1 MPVQSGIFSKLER
14 QNGIIM
20 KKEIYITDYNCV
32 TPLGFDAD
40 SNWKALL
47 EGKSG
52 VALHKII
59 DNQKAFYASMIDT
72 QKLDEEFNRF
82 FTQNTIDFT
91 RLEKMLLLSLQPLV
105 EKHTLSE
112 NTAFILS
119 TTKGNISLLK
129 NQSEL
134 PEGVYLSKLAQ
145 KIADFFGFKTK
156 PIVVSNACVSGVMA
170 IAVAK
175 NMIQAGKY
183 KDAFVIAGDELSE
196 FVISGFNSF
205 QAIGSGPCKPY
216 DKNRDGI
223 NIGEAAAAIY
233 MTSCHSDEGKIS
245 ENEKFRFKV
254 LGDSAVNDANHISGP
269 SRTGDGLFAS
279 IKNAMTEA
287 QVSAEQI
294 DFISAHGTATLYNDE
309 MEAIAFNRMELQN
322 IPLNSMKGYYG
333 HCLGASGLLE
343 SIISMESAIYSTL
356 LPSKNFEENGVS
368 QPLNIIKENQ
378 SAAVQYILKTASGF
392 GGCNAAVVLEKC

>member
-1 MPVQSGIFSKLER
+1 MS
-14 QNGIIM
+14 
-20 KKEIYITDYNCV
+20 KEIYITDYNCV
-32 TPLGFDAD
+32 TPLGFTID
-40 SNWKALL
+40 SNWNALL
-47 EGKSG
+47 KGQSG

-59 DNQKAFYASMIDT
+59 DNQDAFYASMIDSN
-72 QKLDEEFNRF
+72 KLNEEFDRYF
-82 FTQNTIDFT
+82 DSAQNDIPNFT

-105 EKHTLSE
+105 GKHSISE
-112 NTAFILS
+112 DTAFILS

-134 PEGVYLSKLAQ
+134 PEGVYLSKLAE
-145 KIADFFGFKTK
+145 KIADYFGFKTK
-156 PIVVSNACVSGVMA
+156 PIIVSNACVSGVMA
-170 IAVAK
+170 ISVAK

-216 DKNRDGI
+216 DKTRDGI
-223 NIGEAAAAIY
+223 NIGEAAAAVYI
-233 MTSCHSDEGKIS
+233 TSCHSDEGRIPKT
-245 ENEKFRFKV
+245 EKFKFKV

-269 SRTGDGLFAS
+269 SRTGDGLYAS

-287 QVSAEQI
+287 NVSPEQI

-309 MEAIAFNRMELQN
+309 MEAIAFNRMDLQD

-343 SIISMESAIYSTL
+343 SIISMEGALNSTL
-356 LPSKNFEENGVS
+356 LPSKNFEETGVT
-368 QPLNIIKENQ
+368 QPLNIIRENK
-378 SAAVQYILKTASGF
+378 SAEIKYILKTASGF

>member
-1 MPVQSGIFSKLER
+1 
-14 QNGIIM
+14 M

-32 TPLGFDAD
+32 TPLGFDVS
-40 SNWKALL
+40 SNWNALL

-59 DNQKAFYASMIDT
+59 NSQEAFYASMIDSE
-72 QKLDEEFNRF
+72 KLEEEFHSRF
-82 FTQNTIDFT
+82 EDTHFT
-91 RLEKMLLLSLQPLV
+91 RLEKMFLLSMEPLMKRHQV
-105 EKHTLSE
+105 SE
-112 NTAFILS
+112 ETAFILS

-145 KIADFFGFKTK
+145 KIADYFGFTTK
-156 PIVVSNACVSGVMA
+156 PIVISNACVSGVMA

-205 QAIGSGPCKPY
+205 QAIGDGPCKPY
-216 DKNRDGI
+216 DKNRNGI
-223 NIGEAAAAIY
+223 NIGEAAAAVYI
-233 MTSCHSDEGKIS
+233 TSSPS
-245 ENEKFRFKV
+245 ENEKLRFKI

-269 SRTGDGLFAS
+269 SRTGDGLYAS
-279 IKNAMTEA
+279 IKNAMREA
-287 QVSAEQI
+287 EVTAEQM

-309 MEAIAFNRMELQN
+309 MESIAFSRMNLQHV
-322 IPLNSMKGYYG
+322 PLNSMKGYYG

-343 SIISMESAIYSTL
+343 SIISMESALHGTL
-356 LPSKNFEENGVS
+356 IPSKNFEEMGVS
-368 QPLNIIKENQ
+368 EPLNIIRENQ
-378 SAAVQYILKTASGF
+378 QTEIKYILKTASGF
-392 GGCNAAVVLEKC
+392 GGCNAAVVLEKG

>member
-1 MPVQSGIFSKLER
+1 MR
-14 QNGIIM
+14 
-20 KKEIYITDYNCV
+20 KEVYLTDYNCV
-32 TPLGFDAD
+32 TPLGFTADA
-40 SNWKALL
+40 NWKALL

-59 DNQKAFYASMIDT
+59 DNQDAFYASMIDSE
-72 QKLDEEFNRF
+72 KLNEEFNRF
-82 FTQNTIDFT
+82 FDNDMHNFT
-91 RLEKMLLLSLQPLV
+91 RLEKMLLLSLRPLV
-105 EKHTLSE
+105 EKHTPSDD
-112 NTAFILS
+112 TSFILS

-145 KIADFFGFKTK
+145 KIADFFGFTTK

-223 NIGEAAAAIY
+223 NIGEAAAAVYI
-233 MTSCHSDEGKIS
+233 TSCHCEEQSDEAIS
-245 ENEKFRFKV
+245 QNEKLRFKV

-269 SRTGDGLFAS
+269 SRTGDGLYAS

-287 QVSAEQI
+287 NVSSEQI

-322 IPLNSMKGYYG
+322 VPLNSMKGYYG

-343 SIISMESAIYSTL
+343 SIISMESALHGTL
-356 LPSKNFEENGVS
+356 LPSKNFEETGVT
-368 QPLNIIKENQ
+368 QPLNIIRENQ
-378 SAAVQYILKTASGF
+378 SAAVRYILKTASGF

>member
-1 MPVQSGIFSKLER
+1 MS
-14 QNGIIM
+14 
-20 KKEIYITDYNCV
+20 KEIYITDYNCV
-32 TPLGFDAD
+32 TPLGFNVD
-40 SNWKALL
+40 SNWNALL

-59 DNQKAFYASMIDT
+59 DNQDAFYASMIDSD
-72 QKLDEEFNRF
+72 KLDEEFNRF
-82 FTQNTIDFT
+82 FTQNTINFT

-105 EKHTLSE
+105 KKHTISE
-112 NTAFILS
+112 DTAFILS

-129 NQSEL
+129 NKSEL
-134 PEGVYLSKLAQ
+134 PEGVYLSKLAE

-156 PIVVSNACVSGVMA
+156 PTIVSNACVSGVMA
-170 IAVAK
+170 ISVAK

-223 NIGEAAAAIY
+223 NIGEAAAAVYI
-233 MTSCHSDEGKIS
+233 TSGHSDEAIS
-245 ENEKFRFKV
+245 QNEKFRFKV

-269 SRTGDGLFAS
+269 SRTGDGLYAS
-279 IKNAMTEA
+279 IKNAITEA
-287 QVSAEQI
+287 HVSSEQI

-309 MEAIAFNRMELQN
+309 MEAIAFNRMDLQN
-322 IPLNSMKGYYG
+322 TPLNSMKGYYG

-343 SIISMESAIYSTL
+343 SIISMESALHCTL
-356 LPSKNFEENGVS
+356 LPSKNFEEMGVT
-368 QPLNIIKENQ
+368 QPLNIIRENQ
-378 SAAVQYILKTASGF
+378 TSEIKYILKTASGF
-392 GGCNAAVVLEKC
+392 GGCNAAIVLEKC

>member
-1 MPVQSGIFSKLER
+1 MT
-14 QNGIIM
+14 
-20 KKEIYITDYNCV
+20 KEIYITDYNCI
-32 TPLGFDAD
+32 TPLGFDVT
-40 SNWKALL
+40 SNWNALL

-59 DNQKAFYASMIDT
+59 ENQEPFYASMIDSE
-72 QKLDEEFNRF
+72 KLNEEFNKF
-82 FTQNTIDFT
+82 FDVAHNDNQDFT
-91 RLEKMLLLSLQPLV
+91 RLEKMFLLSLKPLV
-105 EKHTLSE
+105 EKHPISDE
-112 NTAFILS
+112 TAFILS

-129 NQSEL
+129 NQETL

-175 NMIQAGKY
+175 NMIQTGKY
-183 KDAFVIAGDELSE
+183 KDAFVIAGDEISE

-205 QAIGSGPCKPY
+205 QAIGTKICKPY

-223 NIGEAAAAIY
+223 NIGEATAAVY
-233 MTSCHSDEGKIS
+233 MTSHCEEQNDEAISNGKFS
-245 ENEKFRFKV
+245 FKV
-254 LGDSAVNDANHISGP
+254 LGDSAINDANHISGP

-279 IKNAMTEA
+279 IKNAMKEA
-287 QVSAEQI
+287 EVSAEQI
-294 DFISAHGTATLYNDE
+294 DFISAHGTATIYNDE

-322 IPLNSMKGYYG
+322 VPLNSLKAYYG

-343 SIISMESAIYSTL
+343 SIISMESALQNTL
-356 LPSKNFEENGVS
+356 IPSKNFKETGTS

-378 SAAVQYILKTASGF
+378 PAEIKYILKTASGF
-392 GGCNAAVVLEKC
+392 GGCNAAIVLEKC

>member
-1 MPVQSGIFSKLER
+1 MR
-14 QNGIIM
+14 
-20 KKEIYITDYNCV
+20 KEIYITDYNCV
-32 TPLGFDAD
+32 TPLGFNVDA
-40 SNWKALL
+40 NWNALV

-52 VALHKII
+52 VDLHKII
-59 DNQKAFYASMIDT
+59 DNQDAFYASMIDSD
-72 QKLDEEFNRF
+72 KLNEEFNRF
-82 FTQNTIDFT
+82 FDYTQNDIHNFT

-105 EKHTLSE
+105 EKYTISE
-112 NTAFILS
+112 DTAFILS

-129 NQSEL
+129 NQPDL
-134 PEGVYLSKLAQ
+134 PQGVYLSKFAE

-175 NMIQAGKY
+175 NMIRAGKY

-216 DKNRDGI
+216 DKSRDGI
-223 NIGEAAAAIY
+223 NIGEAAAAVYI
-233 MTSCHSDEGKIS
+233 TSCHSDEGRIS
-245 ENEKFRFKV
+245 QNGKFRFKV

-269 SRTGDGLFAS
+269 SRTGDGLYAS
-279 IKNAMTEA
+279 IKSAMTEA
-287 QVSAEQI
+287 NVSAEQI

-309 MEAIAFNRMELQN
+309 MEAIAFNRMDLQH

-343 SIISMESAIYSTL
+343 SIISMESALHSTL
-356 LPSKNFEENGVS
+356 LPSKNFEETGVT
-368 QPLNIIKENQ
+368 QPLNIIKENKT
-378 SAAVQYILKTASGF
+378 ADIKYILKTASGF

>member
-1 MPVQSGIFSKLER
+1 
-14 QNGIIM
+14 M

-32 TPLGFDAD
+32 TPLGYNVD
-40 SNWKALL
+40 SNWNALL

-52 VALHKII
+52 VALHSII
-59 DNQKAFYASMIDT
+59 DNQEAFYASMIDSDQLNET
-72 QKLDEEFNRF
+72 FNRYYD
-82 FTQNTIDFT
+82 QNENYTFT

-105 EKHTLSE
+105 ERHTLSE
-112 NTAFILS
+112 DTAFILS

-129 NQSEL
+129 NQPEL
-134 PEGVYLSKLAQ
+134 PEGVYLSRLAQ

-156 PIVVSNACVSGVMA
+156 PIVVSNACVSGVMV

-183 KDAFVIAGDELSE
+183 KDAFIIAGDELSE

-216 DKNRDGI
+216 DKDRDGI
-223 NIGEAAAAIY
+223 NIGEAAASAYI
-233 MTSCHSDEGKIS
+233 TSEPS

-269 SRTGDGLFAS
+269 SRTGDGLYAS
-279 IKNAMTEA
+279 IRNAMAEA
-287 QVSAEQI
+287 NISSEQI

-343 SIISMESAIYSTL
+343 SIISMESSLHSTL
-356 LPSKNFEENGVS
+356 LPSKNFGEMGVT
-368 QPLNIIKENQ
+368 QPLNIIRENQ
-378 SAAVQYILKTASGF
+378 MAEIKYILKTASGF